1 MEIKN
6 SKSYDFLSKKE
17 KRDSNINLTNKD
29 FDNLKKFIDKH
40 YKERFFNDFDK
51 YHRK

>member
-6 SKSYDFLSKKE
+6 TINYNNFLKKE
-17 KRDSNINLTNKD
+17 KRDSNVNLTNKD

-40 YKERFFNDFDK
+40 YAERFFNDLDK
-51 YHRK
+51 YHKR